1 MTRPPTIPEDLWAT
15 FPAAARE
22 IIAAQAAQVRHLE
35 TVVNQLLARVAT
47 LEAQLGQNST
57 NSSKP
62 PSSDPPHA
70 KPAPPKPPSGRKRG
84 GQSGH
89 PHHPRAVLLP
99 DQVIVHKPSHCRNCQ
114 RRLIGDDPTPVID
127 QIVDLPAVLRHVTHH
142 RRHTLTCPHCHTATT
157 AASVPDAATGY
168 GPRAQAAAAYLSAA
182 GRLGKRA
189 VRQFFD
195 DVCGIPI
202 SLGTVSHLEGRTS
215 RALEPVHAAALEAT
229 RERDAN
235 VDETGWRERAKKAW
249 LWVAVT
255 PLVTVFLIRG
265 RRNRASFDDL
275 RGAATTIHTT
285 DRFKVYDH
293 FDPGR
298 RQICWAHL
306 RRDFQAMIDRRNAG
320 SPIGEELLA
329 HADILFAHWKRVR
342 NGTIT
347 RRTFQRS
354 YLPSLRDEV
363 HHLLARGAESA
374 CAKTAAVCREVRA
387 VEAGLWTF
395 ATAPGVEPTNNAA
408 ERAIRHAVCWRK
420 TSSGTDSARGSRFV
434 ERMLTVIASCRSQGR
449 NILAFLADA
458 IAAAR
463 QGTPAP
469 SLIPAAG

>member
-1 MTRPPTIPEDLWAT
+1 VTRPPSIPEDLWAT
-15 FPAAARE
+15 FPPAARA
-22 IIAAQAAQVRHLE
+22 IITAQADQIRQLDA
-35 TVVNQLLARVAT
+35 VVNRLLTRVAA

-62 PSSDPPHA
+62 PSSDPPHV

-84 GQSGH
+84 GQPGH
-89 PHHPRAVLLP
+89 PPHPRAILP
-99 DQVIVHKPSHCRNCQ
+99 PDRVIEHKPAHCRAC
-114 RRLIGDDPTPVID
+114 RHRLAGDDPAPVID
-127 QIVDLPAVLRHVTHH
+127 QVVDLSAVLRCVTHH

-157 AASVPDAATGY
+157 AAPVPDAATGY
-168 GPRAQAAAAYLSAA
+168 GPRVQAAAAYLSAA

-189 VRQFFD
+189 VRQFLA

-215 RALEPVHAAALEAT
+215 RALEPVHAAALAAT
-229 RERDAN
+229 RTQDAN
-235 VDETGWRERAKKAW
+235 VDETGWREGAAKAW

-255 PLVTVFLIRG
+255 PLVTAFLIRPH
-265 RRNRASFDDL
+265 RNRAAFDDL
-275 RGAATTIHTT
+275 RGGATTIHTT
-285 DRFKVYDH
+285 DRFTVYDH

-298 RQICWAHL
+298 RQVCWAHL

-329 HADILFAHWKRVR
+329 HADILFAHWKRIR
-342 NGTIT
+342 DGTIT
-347 RRTFQRS
+347 RRTFRRS
-354 YLPSLRDEV
+354 YLPTLRGEV
-363 HHLLARGAESA
+363 HHLLTRGAASA
-374 CAKTAAVCREVRA
+374 CAKTAAVCRAVRA

-420 TSSGTDSARGSRFV
+420 TSYGTDSARGSRFA

-449 NILAFLADA
+449 SILDFLAAA
-458 IAAAR
+458 IAAAQHGR
-463 QGTPAP
+463 PAP
-469 SLIPAAG
+469 SLIPAVG